1 LLGAGSYAN
10 RWFSRRAAIA
20 ESACGGAVFV
30 RTAMQTKNLIIFFV
44 ASFALIAAYV
54 YLNTALA
61 PQPKKKDEQQAKLDE
76 KKDNKDDAKV
86 DVPKEKEPKAKEPKE
101 KEPEKKDPVLEKK
114 VEEKKADVQKKP
126 AIPTKTIVLGSDA
139 SHLKV
144 TLTNRGAAVQE
155 VVLNQFRTADY
166 LGRPVNEPLHLVP
179 SDPIQP
185 SFRMYHYADP
195 KSTSAPVFGLGEEV
209 WEQVGEIEEK
219 DGIFSVSYKTTLP
232 GNDQVE
238 IVKTFALHPKEYHV
252 RLSLEF
258 RDLRKAG
265 ETKTDIRYQLVG
277 AHNMPIEGEWYAQT
291 FRQVLIGE
299 VDGSNNVWR
308 AIDDSY
314 RISVKGGGE
323 AVPPTQESKGGTFV
337 QYAAVATQYFASAI
351 VVDND
356 QAKGVNG
363 KQIIAWARGTHETE
377 EIPVKFME
385 AEDNLVLA
393 FNSQSRLPETFLAL
407 PRLLEH
413 IKHAEIKKGDS
424 VLLST
429 YRAPDGRRVATWMR
443 RGTVVRP
450 MMDDVTVRVNSEA
463 FSLLPGESVEHRFM
477 LYHGPVKT
485 RLLAQFRGDEAVEDK
500 VVDRYTYALHLNT
513 LTDYRSDNPVS
524 KFLQSVRWTDLLIA
538 VTSLMHW
545 LLYWLH
551 FLTFGN
557 YGLSIVLLTVVVR
570 GMMYPISR
578 KQAMLSVRMQELKPE
593 IAKLRE
599 KHKSDKVAQQQAMMA
614 LYRKH
619 NIHPAAGCLPV
630 LLQMPVFLGLYYA
643 LQESISFR
651 LAPFL
656 WIRNLAAPDMLF
668 WWGEGIPIISDPD
681 NYGGFLSVFYLG
693 PYFNLLPII
702 AMVLMVMQ
710 QKMLTPPPTNEEE
723 EIQQKMMKY
732 MMVFFGIMFFKVA
745 SGLAIYFIASSLWG
759 LAERKL
765 LPKRKPELALAAA
778 ANGDAKA
785 TSFKPGIP
793 SRKPKGK
800 EVEEDGSMLGRLKA
814 WWRDVLEQAAKK

>member
-1 LLGAGSYAN
+1 
-10 RWFSRRAAIA
+10 
-20 ESACGGAVFV
+20 
-30 RTAMQTKNLIIFFV
+30 MQTKNLIVFFV
-44 ASFALIAAYV
+44 ASFVLIAGYV
-54 YLNTALA
+54 WLNATLA
-61 PQPKKKDEQQAKLDE
+61 PKAKKNDEQQAKLDE
-76 KKDNKDDAKV
+76 KKDPQDLKE
-86 DVPKEKEPKAKEPKE
+86 DVKAEPPKEKDPKE
-101 KEPEKKDPVLEKK
+101 KQPEKKDPVPEKK
-114 VEEKKADVQKKP
+114 VEEKKVEEKKIEAKKKP
-126 AIPTKTIVLGSDA
+126 EIPRKTVVLGNDDT
-139 SHLKV
+139 HLKV
-144 TLTNRGAAVQE
+144 LLTNRGAAVQE
-155 VVLNQFRTADY
+155 VVLNHFKTADY
-166 LGRPVNEPLHLVP
+166 LGKPVNEPLRLVP

-185 SFRMYHYADP
+185 SFRMYHYADM
-195 KSTSAPVFGLGEEV
+195 KLGSNPVLGLGEET
-209 WEQVGEIEEK
+209 WEQTGDVEHK
-219 DGIFSVSYKTTLP
+219 DGIDSVSYRTTMP

-238 IVKTFALHPKEYHV
+238 IVKTYSLHPKEYHV
-252 RLSLEF
+252 RLELDF

-265 ETKTDIRYQLVG
+265 DAKTDIRYQLTG
-277 AHNMPIEGEWYAQT
+277 ARNLPIEGEWYAQT

-299 VDGSNNVWR
+299 VDSSNNLWR
-308 AIDDSY
+308 KIDDSN
-314 RISVKGGGE
+314 RISIKDGGE
-323 AVPPTQESKGGTFV
+323 AVPPSQESKSSSFV

-351 VVDND
+351 VVDVD
-356 QAKGVNG
+356 PAKGINA
-363 KQIIAWARGTHETE
+363 KQIIGWARATHETT

-385 AEDNLVLA
+385 LEGDKLLA
-393 FNSQSRLPETFLAL
+393 FDTQTRLPEAFFAL
-407 PRLLEH
+407 PRLIEH
-413 IKHAEIKKGDS
+413 VKHAEIKKGDP

-429 YRAPDGRRVATWMR
+429 YKAPDGRRVATWLR

-450 MMDDVTVRVNSEA
+450 MMDDVTVRVNTEP
-463 FSLLPGESVEHRFM
+463 FSLLPGESVQHRYM

-485 RLLAQFRGDEAVEDK
+485 KLLAQFRGDEAVDTAL
-500 VVDRYTYALHLNT
+500 VDRYAYGLHLRT
-513 LTDYRSDNPVS
+513 LTDYPGDNPVS
-524 KFLQSVRWTDLLIA
+524 RFFHSVGWTSLLVA

-551 FLTFGN
+551 FITFGN
-557 YGLSIVLLTVVVR
+557 YGLSIILLTVVVR

-578 KQAMLSVRMQELKPE
+578 KQALLSVKMQALKPE

-619 NIHPAAGCLPV
+619 NVHPAAGCLPV
-630 LLQMPVFLGLYYA
+630 LLQMPIFLGLYYA

-656 WIRNLAAPDMLF
+656 WMRNLAAPDMLF
-668 WWGEGIPIISDPD
+668 WWGENIPILSDPD

-693 PYFNLLPII
+693 PYFNLLPGI

-732 MMVFFGIMFFKVA
+732 MMIFFGVMFFKVA

-765 LPKRKPELALAAA
+765 LPKKQTTLALAAS
-778 ANGDAKA
+778 NGDAKSA
-785 TSFKPGIP
+785 AFKPGIS

-800 EVEEDGSMLGRLKA
+800 ELEEDGSMLGRLKN
-814 WWRDVLEQAAKK
+814 WWKDLLDQAAKK